1 MRFRFLL
8 RLLRRRLTLTAPRV
22 MVRSALPWPLRWL
35 LAALVLGFC
44 AAVTLWAF
52 EEGKTIAGLG
62 ADAQQELQSLR
73 AKVQQLEQENLRQQE
88 IINTSGSRHTE
99 ERAAMEGL
107 TEQVHQLEADN
118 RNLRDDLGFF
128 EKLIPVSAGDKAL
141 NIRGLHAETLAGG
154 TQLRWQV
161 LVIQPVRNAPEFKGR
176 LQLVLTGLRAGEPW
190 TSQPPAVDQP
200 VQIQEYR
207 RIEGV
212 ADLPAHTV
220 VKTIT
225 ARLLEGNSVRSSQT
239 FSMN

>member
-1 MRFRFLL
+1 MRF
-8 RLLRRRLTLTAPRV
+8 RLLRRRLALAAPRV
-22 MVRSALPWPLRWL
+22 TVRRAWPWPLRWL
-35 LAALVLGFC
+35 VIALLLGLCAALTF
-44 AAVTLWAF
+44 WAF
-52 EEGKTIAGLG
+52 ESGKSIVGLN
-62 ADAQQELQSLR
+62 AETRKQLQELHAEVARLR
-73 AKVQQLEQENLRQQE
+73 QENLRQQE
-88 IINTSGSRHTE
+88 KINAADSLRTADH
-99 ERAAMEGL
+99 AAMETL
-107 TEQVHQLEADN
+107 SEHLRQLETDN
-118 RNLRDDLGFF
+118 GSLRGDLGFF
-128 EKLIPVSAGDKAL
+128 ERLIPATRGDKAL
-141 NIRGLHAETLAGG
+141 SIRGIHAEMLGG
-154 TQLRWQV
+154 GAQLRWQV
-161 LVIQPVRNAPEFKGR
+161 LVIQPVRNAPEFKGH